1 MKLYH
6 GNDHVEPGIY
16 FNLAELR
23 FRSMEDEGTLPGAPT
38 EVWRRVPAIALLV
51 VGPVLGGIF
60 AIFLP
65 LVGFFLLASLLFKA
79 VAHLAGELAV
89 ASLRVLKPAWQP
101 ARAFLS
107 RSRPARREGGD
118 EWSEEVERELAAGEE
133 KDAGEKDPQE

>member
-1 MKLYH
+1 MKRYH

-23 FRSMEDEGTLPGAPT
+23 FRSMEDEGRLPGDPT

-51 VGPVLGGIF
+51 VGPALGGVY

-79 VAHLAGELAV
+79 AARLAGDLAL
-89 ASLRVLKPAWQP
+89 ASVRVLKPAWQP

-107 RSRPARREGGD
+107 RSRPARKENGGD
-118 EWSEEVERELAAGEE
+118 RWSEEVEAELTTGEPEEGEE
-133 KDAGEKDPQE
+133 ER